1 MSVCEKKNR
10 KSPDHFGPIEIE
22 GYEGVFWTT
31 QWAMVV
37 DMAARLQ
44 VVHATLKMMREKLD
58 REDV

>member
-1 MSVCEKKNR
+1 
-10 KSPDHFGPIEIE
+10 
-22 GYEGVFWTT
+22 
-31 QWAMVV
+31 MVV